1 MVVTLLGYL
10 KCPQSH
16 TKVKFPV
23 DENYPIREA
32 GRVMA
37 LLVQVL
43 RDGGQKRF
51 REQAAALGMPLSTA
65 YRLTAQL
72 QHAGLI
78 SRAGRGAF
86 TIGFELQRLTVEIN
100 RARLLADIARPYIR
114 MLAHRLK
121 LTVHLG
127 VIEDDMVTYV
137 VKEHGGGPLLFTR
150 SGTQLDAYCSAIG
163 KMLLAT
169 LPEPEL
175 DRYLS
180 SGPLIP
186 LTSHTITEPDK
197 LRRALQRVRVED
209 LAIDAEEVAENL
221 RCVAVPVR
229 DRRGIIV
236 SAMSASRQLAPRRR
250 SNDDR
255 ILSALRVC
263 AARITA
269 EL

>member
-1 MVVTLLGYL
+1 
-10 KCPQSH
+10 
-16 TKVKFPV
+16 VKFPV
-23 DENYPIREA
+23 DENYAIPGA
-32 GRVMA
+32 GGSLA
-37 LLVQVL
+37 LLVQLL
-43 RDGGQKRF
+43 RDGGQKRL

-86 TIGFELQRLTVEIN
+86 TIGFELQRLTAEIN
-100 RARLLADIARPYIR
+100 RARLLAEIARPYIR

-150 SGTQLDAYCSAIG
+150 SGTQLDAYYSAIG
-163 KMLLAT
+163 KVLLAA
-169 LPEPEL
+169 LPEPDL

-180 SGPLIP
+180 NGPLIA
-186 LTSHTITEPDK
+186 LTSHTITEPNQ
-197 LRRALQRVRVED
+197 LRHVLQRVRAED

-221 RCVAVPVR
+221 HCVAVPVR
-229 DRRGIIV
+229 DRRGVVV
-236 SAMSASRQLAPRRR
+236 SAMSISVAQQLNRGRR
-250 SNDDR
+250 SNDVR
-255 ILSALRVC
+255 NIRALRAC
-263 AARITA
+263 AARIGA

>member
-1 MVVTLLGYL
+1 
-10 KCPQSH
+10 
-16 TKVKFPV
+16 
-23 DENYPIREA
+23 
-32 GRVMA
+32 MA
-37 LLVQVL
+37 LLLQVL
-43 RDGGQKRF
+43 RDGGQRRL

-78 SRAGRGAF
+78 SRASRGAF
-86 TIGFELQRLTVEIN
+86 TIGFELQCLTAEFN
-100 RARLLADIARPYIR
+100 RERLLADIARPYIR

-169 LPEPEL
+169 LPAREL

-197 LRRALQRVRVED
+197 LRRTLQRVRVED
-209 LAIDAEEVAENL
+209 LAIDAEEAADNL
-221 RCVAVPVR
+221 RCIAVPVR

-236 SAMSASRQLAPRRR
+236 SAVSAARQLDPGRRL
-250 SNDDR
+250 NDDR
-255 ILSALRVC
+255 ILNDLRVC

>member
-1 MVVTLLGYL
+1 
-10 KCPQSH
+10 
-16 TKVKFPV
+16 
-23 DENYPIREA
+23 
-32 GRVMA
+32 
-37 LLVQVL
+37 
-43 RDGGQKRF
+43 
-51 REQAAALGMPLSTA
+51 
-65 YRLTAQL
+65 
-72 QHAGLI
+72 
-78 SRAGRGAF
+78 
-86 TIGFELQRLTVEIN
+86 
-100 RARLLADIARPYIR
+100 
-114 MLAHRLK
+114 LK

-169 LPEPEL
+169 LPAREL

-197 LRRALQRVRVED
+197 LRRTLQRVRVED
-209 LAIDAEEVAENL
+209 LAIDAEEAADNL
-221 RCVAVPVR
+221 RCIAVPVR

-236 SAMSASRQLAPRRR
+236 SAVSAARQLDPGRRL
-250 SNDDR
+250 NDDR
-255 ILSALRVC
+255 ILNDLRVC